1 MKKQTSGLRR
11 NTVDKFYTKPEVV
24 KICIEF
30 LKSYLIVNKED
41 LIIEPS
47 AGNGSFIPEIK
58 KLSDRWIFYD
68 IEPENFEIK
77 KKDFLTLE
85 TDFTQKVHI
94 VGNPPFGRQSSTAI
108 KFIKKSCSF
117 ASSVSFILPKSFKKE
132 SLRKTFPLNF
142 HLIKELDLP
151 EKSFL
156 MNGKEI
162 DVPCV
167 FQIWEKKDIFREDIK
182 KILPVGFTF
191 VEKENKPHVSVRR
204 VGVNAGIV
212 CEDTEDKSP
221 QSHYFLKFTNE
232 KLINQIIEKLTEVK
246 FDFDNTVGPKSI
258 SKQELLLKYNPIL
271 IEIYVD
277 DIR

>member
-108 KFIKKSCSF
+108 KFIKNL
-117 ASSVSFILPKSFKKE
+117 V
-132 SLRKTFPLNF
+132 
-142 HLIKELDLP
+142 
-151 EKSFL
+151 
-156 MNGKEI
+156 
-162 DVPCV
+162 
-167 FQIWEKKDIFREDIK
+167 
-182 KILPVGFTF
+182 
-191 VEKENKPHVSVRR
+191 
-204 VGVNAGIV
+204 
-212 CEDTEDKSP
+212 
-221 QSHYFLKFTNE
+221 
-232 KLINQIIEKLTEVK
+232 
-246 FDFDNTVGPKSI
+246 
-258 SKQELLLKYNPIL
+258 LLLLLYLSFFQKVSRKKVIKIINLSI
-271 IEIYVD
+271 
-277 DIR
+277 